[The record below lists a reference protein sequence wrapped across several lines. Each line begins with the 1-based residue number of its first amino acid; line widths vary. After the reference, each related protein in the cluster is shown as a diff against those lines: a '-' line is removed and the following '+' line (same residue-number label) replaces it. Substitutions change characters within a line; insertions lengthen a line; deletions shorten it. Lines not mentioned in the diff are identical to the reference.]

1 MGINGRVYNLNEGRE
16 MLNYGGIED
25 EWENVELVRVVEE
38 LEWGIERGN
47 MGRVDYYEMK
57 GEECV
62 YEGYEIVEVE

>member
-1 MGINGRVYNLNEGRE
+1 